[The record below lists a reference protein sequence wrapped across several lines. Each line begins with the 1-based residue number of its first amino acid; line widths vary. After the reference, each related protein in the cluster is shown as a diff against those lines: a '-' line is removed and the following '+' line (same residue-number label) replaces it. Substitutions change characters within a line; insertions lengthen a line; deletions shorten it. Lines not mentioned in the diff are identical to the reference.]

1 MASTI
6 IHKKSS
12 VAEKVPLSTDLEVGE
27 IAINLADKY
36 LYTKNAAGEVIL
48 VGGGTWAD
56 GNVGFEVK
64 NQTGATI
71 PKGTVVGFAGTV
83 GASGRLLVA
92 PFLAN
97 GSQPS
102 DYVVGIVTT
111 DLVDGADGLAIDH
124 GKLRGVDTSAFTAGT
139 ILYASSTVAGG
150 LTSTVP
156 AAPNNKITV
165 AAVVLSDPTNGTL
178 EIRVT
183 PGSSIANDELVELNA
198 VANGE
203 TLVWNSTTGRFE
215 NNTVSSGAS
224 TLADLTD
231 VTITSPTTGQVLK
244 YNGTAWVNDT
254 DATGAGGGS
263 SVTVSDTAP
272 ESPSAGDLWYDS
284 NDNTLSV
291 YYQDIDSSQWVVAS
305 GPMGPEGPVYSVYQG
320 TTAPLD
326 PVNGDLWFNTND
338 ASMYFYFDDGDS
350 TQWVAISGPTG
361 PAGASGVTTGKA
373 IAMAIVFG

>member
-1 MASTI
+1 MATKI

-12 VAEKVPLSTDLEVGE
+12 VAEKVPLATDLEVGE

-36 LYTKNAAGEVIL
+36 LYTKDATGEVIL

-64 NQTGATI
+64 NQTGSTI

-83 GASGRLLVA
+83 GSSGRLLVA

-102 DYVVGIVTT
+102 DYVVGIITT

-124 GKLRGVDTSAFTAGT
+124 GKLRGVDTSAFTAGD

-150 LTSTVP
+150 LTDTVP
-156 AAPNNKITV
+156 AAPNNKVTV

-183 PGSSIANDELVELNA
+183 PGSNIANDELVELDS

-215 NNTVSSGAS
+215 NGPVSGGSS

-263 SVTVSDTAP
+263 SVTISDTAP
-272 ESPSAGDLWYDS
+272 ESPSAGDLWYNS

-305 GPMGPEGPVYSVYQG
+305 GPSGPKYSVYQG
-320 TTAPLD
+320 TTAPTE
-326 PVNGDLWFNTND
+326 PVNGDLWFNTDD
-338 ASMYFYFDDGDS
+338 ASMYFYFDP
-350 TQWVAISGPTG
+350 TWVAISGPTG
-361 PAGASGVTTGKA
+361 PAGADGADGVTTGKA